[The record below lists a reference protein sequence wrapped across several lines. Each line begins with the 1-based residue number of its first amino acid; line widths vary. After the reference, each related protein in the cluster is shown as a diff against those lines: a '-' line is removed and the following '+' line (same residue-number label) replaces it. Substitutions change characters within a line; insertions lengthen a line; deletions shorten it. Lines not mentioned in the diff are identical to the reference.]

1 MERYLFKLK
10 SRNESLRGEEFEN
23 DFSDEM
29 INALKTFWI
38 KLATKDSPKRKNK
51 KPN

>member
-1 MERYLFKLK
+1 
-10 SRNESLRGEEFEN
+10 
-23 DFSDEM
+23 M

-38 KLATKDSPKRKNK
+38 KLATKDAPKRKNK